1 MEKSIYTTINFKLT
15 LISFFILLISLN
27 SFSQE
32 IRGTVSAD
40 GEPLPGANVINTTS
54 GSGTLSDFDGN
65 FVLSGL
71 SNGDEIEFSYLGFD
85 SQTIIYSGQL
95 QLNIT
100 LLESATE
107 LNEVIV
113 TGYGSTIQ
121 KNLSSSVSKIRSEDL
136 QNTALPSF
144 EQAIQGRAAGVQ
156 IVTGSAMSG

>member
-1 MEKSIYTTINFKLT
+1 MFL
-15 LISFFILLISLN
+15 FILSVGFN
-27 SFSQE
+27 SYAQE
-32 IRGTVSAD
+32 LRGTILSE
-40 GEPLPGANVINTTS
+40 GEPLPGANVINLTT

-65 FVLSGL
+65 YVLSGV

-85 SQTIIYSGQL
+85 SQTVVYSGQL
-95 QLNIT
+95 QLDIT

-136 QNTALPSF
+136 QNSF
-144 EQAIQGRAAGVQ
+144 TVL
-156 IVTGSAMSG
+156 